1 MRNKFF
7 DLRFVIGLFF
17 LIVGVLLLAYSF
29 TNVHEGH
36 QAINKWC
43 SLSFIAFA
51 VVMIILSFDKK
62 PKDKL

>member
-17 LIVGVLLLAYSF
+17 LIVGVLLLGYSF
-29 TNVHEGH
+29 TNVHEAH
-36 QAINKWC
+36 QAVNKWC

-51 VVMIILSFDKK
+51 IVMIILSFDKK